1 MRYDEDFGQWI
12 RHHVHKCVAKHKS
25 FIAVY
30 RQRQNILPHKKRH
43 VNPESNGLIY
53 YFQIKNWNK
62 NFISSFEIEWNCK
75 TQKSW
80 NFKTKVCTL
89 SSALPLT
96 SLIAW
101 NKSVEHRPDWKSSIF
116 SLSYRCSFICFCLVS
131 LSFVR
136 YYISISRLSRRFL
149 IY

>member
-53 YFQIKNWNK
+53 YFQIKN
-62 NFISSFEIEWNCK
+62 
-75 TQKSW
+75 
-80 NFKTKVCTL
+80 
-89 SSALPLT
+89 
-96 SLIAW
+96 
-101 NKSVEHRPDWKSSIF
+101 
-116 SLSYRCSFICFCLVS
+116 
-131 LSFVR
+131 
-136 YYISISRLSRRFL
+136 
-149 IY
+149 

>member
-1 MRYDEDFGQWI
+1 MRYDEDFDQWI
-12 RHHVHKCVAKHKS
+12 RHYVHKCVAKHKS

-101 NKSVEHRPDWKSSIF
+101 NKSVEHRPDCKSSFF